1 MTFQSKLIVVEALT
15 AVIAQILLASRSSG
29 RAAAVGTFVPRWS
42 SVARWLATIACALVV
57 VGIVSHTLPTHLLQI
72 TPLAVAS
79 VVCWRRL
86 PWSVSAAAPLFVFW
100 LLVMLGIWLFL
111 LGIAPVFTGTFS
123 TVEIILTVVIGIA
136 SVLGMVTVNRQS
148 TRIPVAQSF
157 LTVIVATALQGAA
170 LMLSYQPFI
179 VRLR

>member
-1 MTFQSKLIVVEALT
+1 MTFQSKLMVVAAIT
-15 AVIAQILLASRSSG
+15 VVIAQVLLAGAQSR
-29 RAAAVGTFVPRWS
+29 RAAGETFVPRWS
-42 SVARWLATIACALVV
+42 SVARWLATVACALVV
-57 VGIVSHTLPTHLLQI
+57 VGIVSHTLPTHLVQI

-86 PWSVSAAAPLFVFW
+86 PWSMSAAAPLFVFW

-123 TVEIILTVVIGIA
+123 TVEIILTVVIAIA
-136 SVLGMVTVNRQS
+136 SVFGMVTVNRQS

-157 LTVIVATALQGAA
+157 LTVVVATALQGAA
-170 LMLSYQPFI
+170 LVLSYEPFI